1 MDTFVHPDHREER
14 PMPVLSLLFTAY
26 LLLSC
31 GGGHSADPWSGAAP
45 LQNEAT
51 AADVTAALSFSAGV
65 SRNVCLACPKTSAS
79 RHADTQV
86 SGRSQNLTQCA
97 EVS

>member
-1 MDTFVHPDHREER
+1 
-14 PMPVLSLLFTAY
+14 MPVLSLLCTAY

-31 GGGHSADPWSGAAP
+31 GGGHAADPWPGAAP

-51 AADVTAALSFSAGV
+51 AADVTAALSFFSGG
-65 SRNVCLACPKTSAS
+65 SRNVCFACQKTYPF

-86 SGRSQNLTQCA
+86 SGRSQNLTRCA